1 MCSNSMYKDP
11 IHFQAK
17 RIFQKL
23 YGDEEFLPRAPDP
36 DEIIIEGDNPTDPS
50 PSIVQEFVSSTSE
63 PEEIELETNASTD
76 DNPQDVHMEETNI
89 EQDVHME

>member
-1 MCSNSMYKDP
+1 MCKLDL
-11 IHFQAK
+11 HFQAK

-50 PSIVQEFVSSTSE
+50 QSMLQEFESSPGESEVIE
-63 PEEIELETNASTD
+63 PEANAPTN
-76 DNPQDVHMEETNI
+76 DNPQDVHRDDTNT
-89 EQDVHME
+89 E

>member
-1 MCSNSMYKDP
+1 M
-11 IHFQAK
+11 QAK

-50 PSIVQEFVSSTSE
+50 PTIVQEFDSSTGV
-63 PEEIELETNASTD
+63 PEEIEPEANAPTD
-76 DNPQDVHMEETNI
+76 DNPQNVHRDDTNT
-89 EQDVHME
+89 V